1 MQPNY
6 FVVFVLPYMKTCSI
20 FLSGSN
26 TSSHPS
32 PSSTQSNT
40 SSSSSVHN
48 KRPSTAELK
57 IRWEQ
62 HESIAPHPQA
72 QPQQRTVIEYAEVCM
87 CPELRISLTVDF
99 LFISFPWS
107 PEVAQHVFFCHKVKN
122 HKKTKT
128 CLSVLSYL
136 VAKETFL

>member
-6 FVVFVLPYMKTCSI
+6 FVAFLLPYMKTCLFCHIKLVSF

-26 TSSHPS
+26 TSSHPT
-32 PSSTQSNT
+32 PSSTQSNN
-40 SSSSSVHN
+40 SSAHN

-62 HESIAPHPQA
+62 HESFAPPTHQA

-87 CPELRISLTVDF
+87 CAELRISLTVDF
-99 LFISFPWS
+99 SFLSFPWP
-107 PEVAQHVFFCHKVKN
+107 PEVAQHVFF
-122 HKKTKT
+122 
-128 CLSVLSYL
+128 LSPGR
-136 VAKETFL
+136 